1 MNLKI
6 KREVKLGFFLIV
18 TLFIFVWGFNYLKG
32 TDIFTRQIRFHVIYD
47 ETDGLLETNAVTI
60 SGVNVGQVERIRFH
74 PDGSGRVVVS
84 LVVEQVIDIPSNSV
98 AILASPGIV
107 GSKEIRISL
116 GDHQELVSNG
126 DTLKGI
132 REASVTEEAMSFLL
146 PLREKTEA
154 LVTELEAV
162 LQAANQVLDTEN
174 RENLAESMK
183 LMQSTL
189 RNLNNFT
196 GLAEESLKNESERL
210 SGILDNIE
218 KVSRDMRAA
227 DIEQTLKQA
236 GESIEVFSEILAK
249 INKGEGSAG
258 MLLASDTLYRNMES
272 SLHNLDA
279 LLKDMRENPN
289 NYFNISVFG
298 R

>member
-1 MNLKI
+1 LKV
-6 KREVKLGFFLIV
+6 KREIKLGLFLVV

-60 SGVNVGQVERIRFH
+60 SGVSVGQVERIRFH

-84 LVVEQVIDIPSNSV
+84 LVADRVIDIPSNSV
-98 AILASPGIV
+98 AILASPGFV

-116 GDHQELVSNG
+116 GDHPELVSNG
-126 DTLKGI
+126 DTLKGVK
-132 REASVTEEAMSFLL
+132 EATITEEVMSFLL
-146 PLREKTEA
+146 PVREKTEG
-154 LVTELEAV
+154 LITELEAV
-162 LQAANQVLDTEN
+162 LKAANQVLDTEN

-189 RNLNNFT
+189 RNVDNLT
-196 GLAEESLKNESERL
+196 AMTEESFKKESERF

-218 KVSRDMRAA
+218 KISADMRAA
-227 DIEQTLKQA
+227 EIEKTLKQA
-236 GESIEVFSEILAK
+236 GESIEGFSEILVR
-249 INKGEGSAG
+249 INQGEGSAG
-258 MLLASDTLYRNMES
+258 MLLTSDTLYRNMES

-279 LLKDMRENPN
+279 LLKDMRENPG